1 MNSRVY
7 FPAGIYRIT
16 SLFLKSHI
24 RIELAEGAELKAFT
38 DREKFPTFPG
48 MLQSYDETD
57 EYNLGTWEGNPLP
70 MFSGIIC
77 GIGAEDVVI
86 YGQGKINGNA
96 SKENWWKDP
105 KVMNIA
111 FRPRL
116 FFISGCK
123 NVTLQG
129 VTFCNSPSWTLHP
142 YFSNDL
148 KFIGVTVQNPS
159 DSPNTDGLDP
169 ESCKN
174 VEILGVRFSLGDD
187 CIAVKSGKIYMG
199 KKHKTPSENI
209 HIRQC
214 LMENGHGAVT
224 LGSEMARRRGESDGG
239 GLHFP
244 SYGQRPAYQDPPW
257 QRKRCD
263 SKQHHFPE
271 SDPGSCDDTAGGQL
285 LLFL

>member
-1 MNSRVY
+1 MACPVNSRVY
-7 FPAGIYRIT
+7 FPAGTYRIT

-24 RIELAEGAELKAFT
+24 RIELAEGAELKAL
-38 DREKFPTFPG
+38 PTERNSPRSPECCRAMMRPTSTISAPG
-48 MLQSYDETD
+48 RAI
-57 EYNLGTWEGNPLP
+57 PLP

-116 FFISGCK
+116 FSSADVKCDFA
-123 NVTLQG
+123 G

-159 DSPNTDGLDP
+159 DSPTPTDWIRILQKCGDP
-169 ESCKN
+169 AC
-174 VEILGVRFSLGDD
+174 VFLGDD
-187 CIAVKSGKIYMG
+187 CIAVKSGKILHG
-199 KKHKTPSENI
+199 QKHKTPSENI

-214 LMENGHGAVT
+214 LMENA
-224 LGSEMARRRGESDGG
+224 
-239 GLHFP
+239 P
-244 SYGQRPAYQDPPW
+244 
-257 QRKRCD
+257 RCRN
-263 SKQHHFPE
+263 SGK
-271 SDPGSCDDTAGGQL
+271 
-285 LLFL
+285 